1 MRILLGIVVM
11 IVGVLMVKHVEVV
24 ADALGPSAFAQK
36 YFGGGGSDSFYKLLG
51 FGVIILGMLITTGLF
66 GEILLLL
73 LVPLFRG
80 FAPQ

>member
-1 MRILLGIVVM
+1 MRIILGIVVM

-24 ADALGPSAFAQK
+24 AEAMGPSAFAQK
-36 YFGGGGSDSFYKLLG
+36 YLGGGSDSFYKFLG
-51 FGVIILGMLITTGLF
+51 VVVIIIGMLITTGLF
-66 GEILLLL
+66 GDILLAL